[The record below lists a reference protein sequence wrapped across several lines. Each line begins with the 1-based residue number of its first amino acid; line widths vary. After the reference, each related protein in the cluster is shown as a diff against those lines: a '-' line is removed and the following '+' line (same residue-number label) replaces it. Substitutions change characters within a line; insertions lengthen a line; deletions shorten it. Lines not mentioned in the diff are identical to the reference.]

1 MKLRASAGRFL
12 FFFCSSR
19 IIEGMI
25 LSRSI
30 AHKGERDLQI
40 NFTTITSRDYR
51 GAELTINLFRARA
64 PASKSLQGR
73 MKLSIS
79 DGEKFNSS

>member
-12 FFFCSSR
+12 FFFYSSR

-30 AHKGERDLQI
+30 AHEGERDLQI
-40 NFTTITSRDYR
+40 NFTITSRDYR

>member
-1 MKLRASAGRFL
+1 MQAGFYS
-12 FFFCSSR
+12 FFIRVR

-25 LSRSI
+25 LSRNI

-40 NFTTITSRDYR
+40 NFTTITSRTDYR

-64 PASKSLQGR
+64 PASKSL
-73 MKLSIS
+73 
-79 DGEKFNSS
+79 

>member
-30 AHKGERDLQI
+30 AHEGERDLQI
-40 NFTTITSRDYR
+40 NFTITSCDYR

-73 MKLSIS
+73 
-79 DGEKFNSS
+79 

>member
-25 LSRSI
+25 LNRSI
-30 AHKGERDLQI
+30 AHEGERDLQI

-51 GAELTINLFRARA
+51 GAELTMNLFRARA
-64 PASKSLQGR
+64 PASKSLQG